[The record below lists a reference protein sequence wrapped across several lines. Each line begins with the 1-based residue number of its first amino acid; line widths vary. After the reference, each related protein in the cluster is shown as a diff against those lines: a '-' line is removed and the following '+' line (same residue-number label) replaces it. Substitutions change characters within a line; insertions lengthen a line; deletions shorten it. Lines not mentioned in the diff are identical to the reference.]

1 MLVEYTIQ
9 GQINPSIQIGDN
21 LYFSLKAPDS
31 GYQTSSSFVY
41 SGPITDITTDTDSF
55 VISVTVNNF
64 SNVPG
69 GTSYPSTNMN
79 DYFLFFSKDT
89 SANINRIKGYHANV
103 IMKNDSNEKAEL
115 FTVGAEIQPSS
126 K

>member
-21 LYFSLKAPDS
+21 LYFSLKTPDS
-31 GYQTSSSFVY
+31 GYQTSSNFVY
-41 SGPITDITTDTDSF
+41 SGSITDITIGTDSF
-55 VISVTVNNF
+55 VISVNLTSF
-64 SNVPG
+64 SNIPG
-69 GTSYPSTNMN
+69 GANYLSTNMN

-89 SANINRIKGYHANV
+89 SVNINRIKGYHANV

>member
-41 SGPITDITTDTDSF
+41 SGPITDITTGTDSF

-79 DYFLFFSKDT
+79 DISYSFQKIL
-89 SANINRIKGYHANV
+89 ALI
-103 IMKNDSNEKAEL
+103 
-115 FTVGAEIQPSS
+115 
-126 K
+126 